1 VQRWISSRQQLNALL
16 SGKSVFMPASITLS
30 NLAWSTPDGRPVLA
44 NLDLSFGSERTG
56 LVGRNGAGKSTLLK
70 LIAGD
75 LPPQA
80 GDVSITGTLGML
92 RQTVQADPRET
103 VADLFGVAE
112 ALALLRRAE
121 LGDAD
126 ADALAHADWT
136 LEARMAAAL
145 DRLSLQAGPQTPLSM
160 LSGGQR
166 TRIGLAALVFNE
178 PDFIL
183 LDEPTN
189 SLDREG
195 RRAVIDLLAAW
206 RGGAIVVSHD
216 RELLETLDAIVEL
229 GGLGATRYGG
239 NFSHYRE
246 RKALELAA
254 AQHDL
259 ANADKRVAEIAERA
273 QATAE
278 RKARKD
284 RVGQRKRAKGD
295 IPRIQLNTLRNR
307 SEATSASNA
316 RLAER
321 RRAQALDD
329 AAAARERIEVLQ
341 PLTVAVPSTE
351 LPAGRTVLRIEA
363 ASVGYDDRP
372 VIRDLSFTI
381 TGPER
386 IAVTGPNGSGK
397 TTLLALLTGRL
408 VPWTGTVRLMTAWA
422 MLDQQVGLLDPSA
435 SIRDNFRRLNPD
447 ADENACR
454 ASLARF
460 MFRADAAL
468 QTVGSL
474 SGGQLLRAG
483 LASVLGVAPP
493 PLLILDE
500 PTNNLD
506 LDSIAAVEAGL
517 RAYDG
522 ALLVVSHDEAFLEAI
537 GISRRLYLTGITDL
551 PTFISS

>member
-1 VQRWISSRQQLNALL
+1 VQRWISSRQQFNALL

-44 NLDLSFGSERTG
+44 NLDLSFGGERTG

-75 LPPQA
+75 LSPQS
-80 GDVSITGTLGML
+80 GEVSITGTLGML

-121 LGDAD
+121 RGDAD

-259 ANADKRVAEIAERA
+259 ADADKRVAEVAERA
-273 QATAE
+273 QAMAE

-284 RVGQRKRAKGD
+284 RVGQRKRAKDD

-329 AAAARERIEVLQ
+329 AAAAR
-341 PLTVAVPSTE
+341 
-351 LPAGRTVLRIEA
+351 
-363 ASVGYDDRP
+363 
-372 VIRDLSFTI
+372 
-381 TGPER
+381 
-386 IAVTGPNGSGK
+386 
-397 TTLLALLTGRL
+397 
-408 VPWTGTVRLMTAWA
+408 
-422 MLDQQVGLLDPSA
+422 
-435 SIRDNFRRLNPD
+435 
-447 ADENACR
+447 
-454 ASLARF
+454 
-460 MFRADAAL
+460 
-468 QTVGSL
+468 
-474 SGGQLLRAG
+474 
-483 LASVLGVAPP
+483 
-493 PLLILDE
+493 
-500 PTNNLD
+500 
-506 LDSIAAVEAGL
+506 
-517 RAYDG
+517 
-522 ALLVVSHDEAFLEAI
+522 
-537 GISRRLYLTGITDL
+537 
-551 PTFISS
+551 

>member
-1 VQRWISSRQQLNALL
+1 
-16 SGKSVFMPASITLS
+16 MPASITLS
-30 NLAWSTPDGRPVLA
+30 NLTWSTPDGRPVLSG
-44 NLDLSFGSERTG
+44 LDLSFGSERSG

-75 LPPQA
+75 LSPQP
-80 GDVSITGTLGML
+80 GEVSIKGTLGML
-92 RQTVQADPRET
+92 RQTVETDPRET
-103 VADLFGVAE
+103 VADLFGVAD

-121 LGDAD
+121 SGDAD
-126 ADALAHADWT
+126 GDALAHADWT

-145 DRLSLQAGPQTPLSM
+145 GRLGLQAGPQTPLST

-189 SLDREG
+189 NLDREG
-195 RRAVIDLLAAW
+195 RRSVIDLLATW
-206 RGGAIVVSHD
+206 RSGAIVVSHD

-229 GGLGATRYGG
+229 TGLGATRYGG

-259 ANADKRVAEIAERA
+259 ADADKRVAELAERA

-284 RVGQRKRAKGD
+284 GAGQRRRAKGD
-295 IPRIQLNTLRNR
+295 IPRLQLNTLRNR

-329 AAAARERIEVLQ
+329 VAAARRRIEVLQ
-341 PLTVAVPSTE
+341 PLTVAVPSTG
-351 LPAGRTVLRIEA
+351 LAAGKTVLRIDA
-363 ASVGYDDRP
+363 ASVGHDDRP
-372 VIRDLSFTI
+372 VIRDFSFTI

-397 TTLLALLTGRL
+397 TTLLALITGRL
-408 VPWTGTVRLMTAWA
+408 APWTGTVRLTTDWA
-422 MLDQQVGLLDPSA
+422 MLDQQVSLLDPSA

-468 QTVGSL
+468 QVVESL

-483 LASVLGVAPP
+483 LACVLGARPP
-493 PLLILDE
+493 QLLILDE

-506 LDSIAAVEAGL
+506 LEFDRG
-517 RAYDG
+517 
-522 ALLVVSHDEAFLEAI
+522 
-537 GISRRLYLTGITDL
+537 RRGGVARL
-551 PTFISS
+551 

>member
-1 VQRWISSRQQLNALL
+1 MS
-16 SGKSVFMPASITLS
+16 ASITVS
-30 NLAWSTPDGRPVLA
+30 RLAWSTPDGRPVLA
-44 NLDLSFGSERTG
+44 NLDLSFGHERTG
-56 LVGRNGAGKSTLLK
+56 LVGRNGAGKSTLLR

-75 LPPQA
+75 LPLQS
-80 GDVSITGTLGML
+80 GDLSITGTLGVL
-92 RQTVQADPRET
+92 RQAVQADPRQT
-103 VADLFGVAE
+103 VADLFGASE

-121 LGDAD
+121 LGNAD
-126 ADALAHADWT
+126 ADGLAHADWT
-136 LEARMAAAL
+136 LEARMTAAL
-145 DRLSLQAGPQTPLSM
+145 ARLGLEASPETLLST

-166 TRIGLAALVFNE
+166 TRVGLAALVFNE

-189 SLDREG
+189 NLDRDG
-195 RRAVIDLLAAW
+195 RRVVIDLLAGW
-206 RGGAIVVSHD
+206 RSGAIVVSHD

-229 GGLGATRYGG
+229 SGLGATRYGG

-254 AQHDL
+254 AEHDL
-259 ANADKRVAEIAERA
+259 ADAERRMANVVERA

-284 RVGQRKRAKGD
+284 GAGQKKRSRGD

-307 SEATSASNA
+307 SEGTGGKNA

-321 RRAQALDD
+321 RRERALDD
-329 AAAARERIEVLQ
+329 AASARKRIEVLQ
-341 PLTVAVPSTE
+341 PLTVAVPPTG
-351 LPAGRTVLRIEA
+351 LPAAKTVLRIDA
-363 ASVGYDDRP
+363 ASVGYDGRP
-372 VIRDLSFTI
+372 VIRDLSFAI
-381 TGPER
+381 IGPER
-386 IAVTGPNGSGK
+386 IALTGPNGSGK
-397 TTLLALLTGRL
+397 TTLLALIAGRL
-408 VPWTGTVRLMTAWA
+408 APWTGTVRPITDFA
-422 MLDQQVGLLDPSA
+422 MLDQQVSLLDPA
-435 SIRDNFRRLNPD
+435 LSIRDNFRRLNPD

-468 QTVGSL
+468 QKVASL

-483 LASVLGVAPP
+483 LACVLGARPP
-493 PLLILDE
+493 QLLILDE

-537 GISRRLYLTGITDL
+537 GITRRLDI
-551 PTFISS
+551 

>member
-1 VQRWISSRQQLNALL
+1 VQRWISSRQQLNTLL

-30 NLAWSTPDGRPVLA
+30 NLAWSTPDGRPVLSH
-44 NLDLSFGSERTG
+44 LDFSFGSERTG
-56 LVGRNGAGKSTLLK
+56 LVGRNGVGKSTLLK

-75 LPPQA
+75 LSPQS
-80 GDVSITGTLGML
+80 GELSTTGTLGML
-92 RQTVQADPRET
+92 RQTVHADPRET
-103 VADLFGVAE
+103 VADLFGATD

-121 LGDAD
+121 HGDAD

-145 DRLSLQAGPQTPLSM
+145 GRLGLQAGPETLLST
-160 LSGGQR
+160 LSGGQH

-189 SLDREG
+189 NLDRDG
-195 RRAVIDLLAAW
+195 RRAVIDLLATW
-206 RGGAIVVSHD
+206 RSGAIVVSHD
-216 RELLETLDAIVEL
+216 RKLLETLDAIVEL
-229 GGLGATRYGG
+229 TGVGATRYGG

-254 AQHDL
+254 AQHEL
-259 ANADKRVAEIAERA
+259 ADADKRVAELAERT
-273 QATAE
+273 QVTAE

-284 RVGQRKRAKGD
+284 RAGQRKRAKGD
-295 IPRIQLNTLRNR
+295 MPRIQLNTLRNR

-329 AAAARERIEVLQ
+329 ASSARGRIEVLQ
-341 PLTVAVPSTE
+341 PLTVTVPSTG
-351 LPAGRTVLRIEA
+351 LPAGKTVLKIDA

-372 VIRDLSFTI
+372 VIRDLSFAI

-397 TTLLALLTGRL
+397 TTLLALVAGSLA
-408 VPWTGTVRLMTAWA
+408 PWAGTVRLMTDWA
-422 MLDQQVGLLDPSA
+422 MLDQQVSLLDPSA
-435 SIRDNFRRLNPD
+435 SIRDNFRRLNPR

-468 QTVGSL
+468 QVVGSL

-483 LASVLGVAPP
+483 LACVLGATPP
-493 PLLILDE
+493 QLLILDE

-522 ALLVVSHDEAFLEAI
+522 ALLVVSHDEAFLQAV
-537 GISRRLYLTGITDL
+537 GISRRLDL
-551 PTFISS
+551 

>member
-1 VQRWISSRQQLNALL
+1 
-16 SGKSVFMPASITLS
+16 MPASITVS
-30 NLAWSTPDGRPVLA
+30 HLAWSTPDGRPVLS

-56 LVGRNGAGKSTLLK
+56 LVGRNGVGKSTLLK

-75 LPPQA
+75 LSPQS
-80 GDVSITGTLGML
+80 GEVSITGTLGML
-92 RQTVQADPRET
+92 RQTVQADARET
-103 VADLFGVAE
+103 VADLFGATE

-121 LGDAD
+121 RGDAD
-126 ADALAHADWT
+126 ADGLAHADWT

-145 DRLSLQAGPQTPLSM
+145 GRLGLQVGPETPLST

-189 SLDREG
+189 SLDRDG
-195 RRAVIDLLAAW
+195 RRAVIDLLATW
-206 RGGAIVVSHD
+206 RSGAIVVSHD
-216 RELLETLDAIVEL
+216 RELLETIDAIVEL
-229 GGLGATRYGG
+229 TGLGATRYGG
-239 NFSHYRE
+239 NFSRYRE

-259 ANADKRVAEIAERA
+259 ADADKRVTDLAERT

-284 RVGQRKRAKGD
+284 RAGQRMRARGD
-295 IPRIQLNTLRNR
+295 TPRIQLNTLRNR

-329 AAAARERIEVLQ
+329 ATSASERIEVLQ
-341 PLTVAVPSTE
+341 LLTVTVPSTG
-351 LPAGRTVLRIEA
+351 LPAGKTVLKIEA
-363 ASVGYDDRP
+363 ASVGYDDRTM
-372 VIRDLSFTI
+372 IRDLSFAI

-386 IAVTGPNGSGK
+386 IAVAGPNGSGK
-397 TTLLALLTGRL
+397 TTLLALVTGCL
-408 VPWTGTVRLMTAWA
+408 APWAGTVRLMTDWA
-422 MLDQQVGLLDPSA
+422 MLDQQVSLLDPSA
-435 SIRDNFRRLNPD
+435 SIRDNFRRLNPR

-468 QTVGSL
+468 QIVESL

-483 LASVLGVAPP
+483 LACVLGAAPP
-493 PLLILDE
+493 QLLILDE

-522 ALLVVSHDEAFLEAI
+522 ALLVVSHDEAFLQAV
-537 GISRRLYLTGITDL
+537 GTSRRLDL
-551 PTFISS
+551 

>member
-1 VQRWISSRQQLNALL
+1 
-16 SGKSVFMPASITLS
+16 MPASITLS
-30 NLAWSTPDGRPVLA
+30 NLAWSTPDGRPVLS

-56 LVGRNGAGKSTLLK
+56 LVGRNGVGKSTLLR

-75 LPPQA
+75 LPAQS
-80 GDVSITGTLGML
+80 GEVSITGTLGML
-92 RQTVQADPRET
+92 RQTVQADPHHT
-103 VADLFGVAE
+103 VADLLGASE
-112 ALALLRRAE
+112 ALALLERADR
-121 LGDAD
+121 GDAD
-126 ADALAHADWT
+126 AEELAHADWT
-136 LEARMAAAL
+136 LESRMMAAL
-145 DRLSLQAGPQTPLSM
+145 GRLGLQAEPETPLST

-166 TRIGLAALVFNE
+166 TRMGLAALVFSE

-189 SLDREG
+189 NLDRDG
-195 RRAVIDLLAAW
+195 RRAVIDLLADW
-206 RGGAIVVSHD
+206 RTGAIVVSHD

-229 GGLGATRYGG
+229 SGLGATRYGG

-254 AQHDL
+254 VRHDL
-259 ANADKRVAEIAERA
+259 VDAERRVAEVAERA

-278 RKARKD
+278 RKTRKD
-284 RVGQRKRAKGD
+284 RAGQRKRAKGD

-316 RLAER
+316 RLADR

-341 PLTVAVPSTE
+341 PLTVVVPSTG
-351 LPAGRTVLRIEA
+351 LPAGRTVLKIDT
-363 ASVGYDDRP
+363 ASAGYDDRS

-397 TTLLALLTGRL
+397 TTLLALVTGRL
-408 VPWTGTVRLMTAWA
+408 TPWTGTVRLMADWA
-422 MLDQQVGLLDPSA
+422 MLDQQVGLLDPST
-435 SIRDNFRRLNPD
+435 SIRDNFRRLNPE

-454 ASLARF
+454 AGLARF

-468 QTVGSL
+468 QVVGSL
-474 SGGQLLRAG
+474 SGGQLLRAA
-483 LASVLGVAPP
+483 LACVLGVAPP
-493 PLLILDE
+493 QLLILDE

-506 LDSIAAVEAGL
+506 LESIEAVEAGL

-522 ALLVVSHDEAFLEAI
+522 ALLVISHDEAFLEAI
-537 GISRRLYLTGITDL
+537 GISRRLDL
-551 PTFISS
+551 

>member
-1 VQRWISSRQQLNALL
+1 
-16 SGKSVFMPASITLS
+16 MPASITVS
-30 NLAWSTPDGRPVLA
+30 RLAWSTPDGRPVLST
-44 NLDLSFGSERTG
+44 LDLSFGAERAG
-56 LVGRNGAGKSTLLK
+56 LVGRNGVGKSTLLK
-70 LIAGD
+70 LIVGD
-75 LPPQA
+75 LSPQS
-80 GDVSITGTLGML
+80 GEVSITGTLGML

-103 VADLFGVAE
+103 VADLFGATE

-121 LGDAD
+121 RGHAD

-145 DRLSLQAGPQTPLSM
+145 DRLGLQAGPETLLSTQ
-160 LSGGQR
+160 SGGQR
-166 TRIGLAALVFNE
+166 TRMGLAALVFDE

-189 SLDREG
+189 NLDRDG
-195 RRAVIDLLAAW
+195 RQVVIDLLVGW
-206 RGGAIVVSHD
+206 RSGAIVVSHD
-216 RELLETLDAIVEL
+216 RELLETMDAIVEL
-229 GGLGATRYGG
+229 TTLGATRYGG

-254 AQHDL
+254 AQHEL
-259 ANADKRVAEIAERA
+259 AAAERRVTEVAERA
-273 QATAE
+273 QTAAE

-284 RVGQRKRAKGD
+284 RAGHKKRSRGD

-307 SEATSASNA
+307 SEATGGKNA

-321 RRAQALDD
+321 QREQALGD
-329 AAAARERIEVLQ
+329 AEAARKRNEVLQ
-341 PLTVAVPSTE
+341 PLTVTVPTTG
-351 LPAGRTVLRIEA
+351 LPAAKTVLRIEA
-363 ASVGYDDRP
+363 ASVGYANRP
-372 VIRDLSFTI
+372 VIRDLSFAV

-386 IAVTGPNGSGK
+386 IAVTGANGSGK
-397 TTLLALLTGRL
+397 TTLLALITGQLT
-408 VPWTGTVRLMTAWA
+408 PWMGTMRLMTGFA
-422 MLDQQVGLLDPSA
+422 MLDQQVSLLDPST
-435 SIRDNFRRLNPD
+435 SIRDNFRRLNPE

-468 QTVGSL
+468 QIAGSL

-483 LASVLGVAPP
+483 LACVLGVAPP

-506 LDSIAAVEAGL
+506 LESIAAVEAGL

-537 GISRRLYLTGITDL
+537 GISRRLDLLPLRGTGRGYPDAIERR
-551 PTFISS
+551 